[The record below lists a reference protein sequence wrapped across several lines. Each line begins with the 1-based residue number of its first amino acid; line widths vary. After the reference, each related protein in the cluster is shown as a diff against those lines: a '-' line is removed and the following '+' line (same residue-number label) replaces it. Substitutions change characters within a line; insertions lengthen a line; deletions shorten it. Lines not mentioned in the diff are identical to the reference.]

1 MREYRSSKECRAT
14 FVVSR
19 EVRKFI
25 VLKVPGAQQGDEP
38 GPTDE
43 ERMKAWEIGHPDYLG
58 RDAFANIQKA
68 IDEALH

>member
-1 MREYRSSKECRAT
+1 MREYKSSKESIVT
-14 FVVSR
+14 FITSR
-19 EVRKFI
+19 GMQKFTM
-25 VLKVPGAQQGDEP
+25 LKVPGAQQSDEP